1 MKQENKRS
9 APWRVMLGA
18 ACLMAT
24 SSIGPGFL
32 TQTTVFTQKLLAS
45 FGFVI
50 LFTII
55 LDIVAQLNVWR
66 IIGVSGKRGQDI
78 ANAVFPGLGYL
89 VAFLIVMGGLAFNI
103 GNVAGAGLGLN
114 VLFGIDVKVGAA
126 ISAAIALVIF
136 LVKEAGKIMDLFA
149 TAAGAVMIGLM
160 LFVACTS
167 NPPVGEA
174 VAKTFAP
181 DTIDFMAIVTIV
193 GGTVGGYIT
202 FSGGHRLID
211 AGVTGV
217 ENLDQ
222 ISKSS
227 VFGILVTG
235 VMRVLLFLATLGVVA
250 AGLALDAK
258 NPPASVFQLAA
269 GTIGYKIFGIVLWS
283 AGITSV
289 IGAAYTSVSFI
300 RSFSKS
306 IDLNYK
312 NVIIGFIVFSTL
324 VFCVIGQ
331 PVTVLVVVGTLN
343 GLILPITLGVILLAA
358 YNKKV
363 VGDYRHPVW
372 MAALGGIVVAM
383 TAYMGVMT
391 VINNLPKILAAL

>member
-1 MKQENKRS
+1 MNEKKS
-9 APWRVMLGA
+9 GTPWRVMLGA

-66 IIGVSGKRGQDI
+66 IIGISGKRGQDI
-78 ANAVFPGLGYL
+78 ANTVLPGLGYV
-89 VAFLIVMGGLAFNI
+89 VAFLIVIGGLAFNI

-114 VLFGIDVKVGAA
+114 VLFGIDAKVGAA
-126 ISAAIALVIF
+126 ITAIVAVIIF
-136 LVKEAGKIMDLFA
+136 LVKEAGKIVDWFA
-149 TAAGAVMIGLM
+149 TACGAVMIFLM
-160 LFVACTS
+160 LYVVGTS
-167 NPPVGEA
+167 NPPMGEA
-174 VAKTFAP
+174 IEKTFMP
-181 DTIDFMAIVTIV
+181 DTIDFMSIVTIV

-211 AGVTGV
+211 AGITGK
-217 ENLDQ
+217 EHLDE
-222 ISKSS
+222 ISHSS
-227 VFGILVTG
+227 VMGVLVTG

-250 AGLALDAK
+250 AGLSLDPK
-258 NPPASVFQLAA
+258 NPPASVFQLAS
-269 GTIGYKIFGIVLWS
+269 GMIGYKIFGIVLWA
-283 AGITSV
+283 AGVTSV

-306 IDLNYK
+306 IDVNYK
-312 NVIIGFIVFSTL
+312 KWIIAFIVFST
-324 VFCVIGQ
+324 VFFCFIGR
-331 PVTVLVVVGTLN
+331 PVTVLVIVGTLN
-343 GLILPITLGVILLAA
+343 GLILPVTLGVILLAA

-363 VGDYRHPVW
+363 VGDYHHPFW
-372 MAALGGIVVAM
+372 MTALGAVVVVM
-383 TAYMGVMT
+383 TAYMGIET
-391 VINNLPKILAAL
+391 VIKAL